1 MVFLVYPSRRFQ
13 LRRNGFNEL
22 GRRKSQG
29 TCFASVRL
37 SQFRTQADIRF
48 VPQAQLRLTSQRLG
62 QLQDRKDSLAH
73 ITSNDIATL
82 LRQRNV
88 ALARAKVQNLITE
101 DAASNALEIL
111 EMHCGVIVERF
122 SELERGCVRSTIR
135 VLLHSKLGPQPET

>member
-1 MVFLVYPSRRFQ
+1 MCFGSSYSAKFD
-13 LRRNGFNEL
+13 RNL
-22 GRRKSQG
+22 
-29 TCFASVRL
+29 TFAS
-37 SQFRTQADIRF
+37 

-122 SELERGCVRSTIR
+122 SELERGYVR
-135 VLLHSKLGPQPET
+135 